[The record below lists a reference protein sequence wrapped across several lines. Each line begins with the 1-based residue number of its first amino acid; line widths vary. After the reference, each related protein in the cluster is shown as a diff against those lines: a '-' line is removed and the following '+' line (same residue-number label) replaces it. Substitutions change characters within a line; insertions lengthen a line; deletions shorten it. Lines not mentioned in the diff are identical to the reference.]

1 MLTTLAI
8 ISSHIIVAFLARIRK
23 IGFTKA
29 LVMSFFLTPLLTLP
43 IVLRSK
49 KIAQDGDKTS
59 GQESPPQQRTADS
72 PSEVKTEGEIRE
84 ESEANKYGYKEGGK
98 VISDSFI
105 LSESNDKAFLGKKVP
120 QERQQSISADVESK
134 DRSVHL

>member
-8 ISSHIIVAFLARIRK
+8 LSSHIIVALLARKRK

-29 LVMSFFLTPLLTLP
+29 LVMSLFLTPLLTLP

-49 KIAQDGDKTS
+49 KITEGRNKTS

-72 PSEVKTEGEIRE
+72 PSEGKTEGEIRE

-120 QERQQSISADVESK
+120 QERQQSISANVESK

>member
-8 ISSHIIVAFLARIRK
+8 LSSHIIVALLARKRK

-29 LVMSFFLTPLLTLP
+29 LVMSLFLTPLLTLP

-49 KIAQDGDKTS
+49 KITEGRNKTS

-72 PSEVKTEGEIRE
+72 PSEGKTEGEIRE

>member
-8 ISSHIIVAFLARIRK
+8 ISSHIIVAFLARKRK

-29 LVMSFFLTPLLTLP
+29 LVMSFFLTPLVTLP

>member
-8 ISSHIIVAFLARIRK
+8 ISSHIIVAFLARKRK

-84 ESEANKYGYKEGGK
+84 ESEANKYGYKEGRK

>member
-8 ISSHIIVAFLARIRK
+8 ISSHIIVALLAKKRK
-23 IGFTKA
+23 MGFTKA

-59 GQESPPQQRTADS
+59 AQEPPPQQRTADS
-72 PSEVKTEGEIRE
+72 PSEVKTEGEVME

-105 LSESNDKAFLGKKVP
+105 LSESNDKSFLGKKVP
-120 QERQQSISADVESK
+120 KERQQNISANVESK

>member
-8 ISSHIIVAFLARIRK
+8 LSSHIIVTLLARKRK

-49 KIAQDGDKTS
+49 KITEGRNKTS

-72 PSEVKTEGEIRE
+72 PSEGKTEGEIRE

-120 QERQQSISADVESK
+120 QERQQSISANVESK

>member
-8 ISSHIIVAFLARIRK
+8 ISSHIIVAFLARKRK

-29 LVMSFFLTPLLTLP
+29 LVMSLFLTPLLTLP

-72 PSEVKTEGEIRE
+72 PSEGKTEGEIRE

-120 QERQQSISADVESK
+120 QERQQSISANVESK

>member
-1 MLTTLAI
+1 
-8 ISSHIIVAFLARIRK
+8 
-23 IGFTKA
+23 
-29 LVMSFFLTPLLTLP
+29 MSFFLTPLLTLP

-49 KIAQDGDKTS
+49 KITEGRDKTS
-59 GQESPPQQRTADS
+59 GQESPPQRRTADS
-72 PSEVKTEGEIRE
+72 PSEGKTEGEVRE

>member
-8 ISSHIIVAFLARIRK
+8 ISSHIIVALLAK
-23 IGFTKA
+23 KKKMGFTKA

-59 GQESPPQQRTADS
+59 AQEPPPQQRTADS
-72 PSEVKTEGEIRE
+72 PSEGKTEGEIRE

-105 LSESNDKAFLGKKVP
+105 LSESNDKSFLGKKVP
-120 QERQQSISADVESK
+120 KERQQNISANVESK

>member
-8 ISSHIIVAFLARIRK
+8 ISSHIIVAFLARKRK

-49 KIAQDGDKTS
+49 KITEGRNKTS

>member
-8 ISSHIIVAFLARIRK
+8 ISSHIIVAFLARKRK

-59 GQESPPQQRTADS
+59 GQESSPQQRTADS
-72 PSEVKTEGEIRE
+72 PSEGKTEGEIRE
-84 ESEANKYGYKEGGK
+84 EPEANKYGYKEGGK

-105 LSESNDKAFLGKKVP
+105 LSESNDKAFLGKRVP

>member
-8 ISSHIIVAFLARIRK
+8 ISSHIIVALLAKKRK
-23 IGFTKA
+23 MGFTKA

-49 KIAQDGDKTS
+49 KIAQDVDKTS
-59 GQESPPQQRTADS
+59 AQEPPPQQRTADS
-72 PSEVKTEGEIRE
+72 PSKGKTEGEVME

-105 LSESNDKAFLGKKVP
+105 LSESNDKSFLGKKVP
-120 QERQQSISADVESK
+120 KERQQNISANVESK

>member
-1 MLTTLAI
+1 MLTILAI
-8 ISSHIIVAFLARIRK
+8 LSSHIIVAFLARKRK

-72 PSEVKTEGEIRE
+72 PSEGKTEGEIRE

-120 QERQQSISADVESK
+120 QERQQSISANVESK

>member
-8 ISSHIIVAFLARIRK
+8 ISSHIIVAFLARKRK

-72 PSEVKTEGEIRE
+72 PSEGKTEGEIRE

-105 LSESNDKAFLGKKVP
+105 LSESNDKAFLGKTVP
-120 QERQQSISADVESK
+120 QDRQQSISADVESK

>member
-8 ISSHIIVAFLARIRK
+8 ISSHIIVAFLARKRK

-72 PSEVKTEGEIRE
+72 PSEGKTEGEVRE

-105 LSESNDKAFLGKKVP
+105 LSESGDNTLLGRKVP
-120 QERQQSISADVESK
+120 EERRQSISTDVESK
-134 DRSVHL
+134 DRSMRL

>member
-8 ISSHIIVAFLARIRK
+8 LSSHIIVAFLARKRK

-29 LVMSFFLTPLLTLP
+29 LVMSLFLTPLLTLP

-49 KIAQDGDKTS
+49 KITEGRNKTS
-59 GQESPPQQRTADS
+59 GKESPPQQRTADS
-72 PSEVKTEGEIRE
+72 PSEGKTEGEIRE
-84 ESEANKYGYKEGGK
+84 ESEANKSGYTEGGK

-120 QERQQSISADVESK
+120 QERQQSISANVESK

>member
-8 ISSHIIVAFLARIRK
+8 ISSHIIVALLARKRK
-23 IGFTKA
+23 MGFTKA

-49 KIAQDGDKTS
+49 KIAHDGGMTS
-59 GQESPPQQRTADS
+59 AQESPPQQRTDDS
-72 PSEVKTEGEIRE
+72 PGEGKTEGEVSE
-84 ESEANKYGYKEGGK
+84 ESEGNRYGYREGGR

-105 LSESNDKAFLGKKVP
+105 LSESEDKTLLGQRVP
-120 QERQQSISADVESK
+120 QERRQSISADVELR
-134 DRSVHL
+134 DRSMHI

>member
-8 ISSHIIVAFLARIRK
+8 ISSHIIVAFLARKRK

-29 LVMSFFLTPLLTLP
+29 LVMSLFLTPLLTLP

-49 KIAQDGDKTS
+49 KITEGRNKTS

-72 PSEVKTEGEIRE
+72 PSEGKTEGEVME

-120 QERQQSISADVESK
+120 QERQQSISANVESK

>member
-8 ISSHIIVAFLARIRK
+8 ISSHIVVALLARKRK
-23 IGFTKA
+23 MGFTKA
-29 LVMSFFLTPLLTLP
+29 LVMSLFLTPLLTLP
-43 IVLRSK
+43 VVLRSK
-49 KIAQDGDKTS
+49 KIAQDADKTS

-72 PSEVKTEGEIRE
+72 PGEGKTEGEVRE

-120 QERQQSISADVESK
+120 LDRQKSISADVESK

>member
-8 ISSHIIVAFLARIRK
+8 ISSHIIVALLARKRK

-29 LVMSFFLTPLLTLP
+29 LVMSLFLTPLLTLP

-72 PSEVKTEGEIRE
+72 PSEGKTEGEIRE

-105 LSESNDKAFLGKKVP
+105 LSESNDKAFLGEYIAKRIPLIALK
-120 QERQQSISADVESK
+120 
-134 DRSVHL
+134 

>member
-8 ISSHIIVAFLARIRK
+8 ISSHIIVAFLARKRK

-49 KIAQDGDKTS
+49 KITEGRDKTS

-72 PSEVKTEGEIRE
+72 PSEGKTEGEIRE

>member
-8 ISSHIIVAFLARIRK
+8 LSSHIIVAFLARKRK

-29 LVMSFFLTPLLTLP
+29 LVMSLFLTPLLTLP

-49 KIAQDGDKTS
+49 KITEGRNKTS

-72 PSEVKTEGEIRE
+72 PSEGKTEGEIRE

>member
-8 ISSHIIVAFLARIRK
+8 ISSHIIVALLAKKRK
-23 IGFTKA
+23 MGFTKA

-59 GQESPPQQRTADS
+59 AQEPPPQQRTADS
-72 PSEVKTEGEIRE
+72 PSEGKTEGEVME

-120 QERQQSISADVESK
+120 QERQQSISANVESK

>member
-8 ISSHIIVAFLARIRK
+8 ISSHFIVAFLARKRK

-29 LVMSFFLTPLLTLP
+29 LVMSLFLTPLLTLP

-49 KIAQDGDKTS
+49 KITEGRDKTS

-72 PSEVKTEGEIRE
+72 PSEVKTEGEVRE

-120 QERQQSISADVESK
+120 QERQQSIYADVESK

>member
-8 ISSHIIVAFLARIRK
+8 ISSHIIVALLAKKRK
-23 IGFTKA
+23 MGFTKA

-59 GQESPPQQRTADS
+59 AQEPPPQQRTADS
-72 PSEVKTEGEIRE
+72 PSEGKTEGEVME

-105 LSESNDKAFLGKKVP
+105 LSESNDKSFWGKKVP
-120 QERQQSISADVESK
+120 KEREQNISANVESN

>member
-8 ISSHIIVAFLARIRK
+8 ISSHISVAFLARKRK

-134 DRSVHL
+134 DRSVRI

>member
-8 ISSHIIVAFLARIRK
+8 LSSHIIVALLARKRK
-23 IGFTKA
+23 MGFTKA
-29 LVMSFFLTPLLTLP
+29 LVMSLFLTPLLTLP

-49 KIAQDGDKTS
+49 KITEGRDKPS
-59 GQESPPQQRTADS
+59 GQDPPPLQRTADS
-72 PSEVKTEGEIRE
+72 QDVWNAEGEVRDK
-84 ESEANKYGYKEGGK
+84 SNKYGYKEGGN

-120 QERQQSISADVESK
+120 QERQQSISPTEKSK
-134 DRSVHL
+134 SRSVSL

>member
-8 ISSHIIVAFLARIRK
+8 ISSHIIVAFLARKRK

-134 DRSVHL
+134 DRSVRI

>member
-8 ISSHIIVAFLARIRK
+8 ISSYIIVAFLARKRK

-29 LVMSFFLTPLLTLP
+29 LVMSFFLTPLLMLP

>member
-8 ISSHIIVAFLARIRK
+8 ISSHIIVAFLARKRK

-72 PSEVKTEGEIRE
+72 PSEVKTEREIRE

-120 QERQQSISADVESK
+120 QERQQSISADVVSK

>member
-8 ISSHIIVAFLARIRK
+8 ISSHIIVAFLARKRK
-23 IGFTKA
+23 IGFTKT
-29 LVMSFFLTPLLTLP
+29 LVMSLFLTPLLTLP

-49 KIAQDGDKTS
+49 KITEGRNKTS

-72 PSEVKTEGEIRE
+72 PSEGKTEGEIRE

>member
-8 ISSHIIVAFLARIRK
+8 LSSHIIVALLARKRK

-29 LVMSFFLTPLLTLP
+29 LVMSLFLTPLLTLP

-49 KIAQDGDKTS
+49 KITEGRNKTS

-72 PSEVKTEGEIRE
+72 PSEGKTEGEIRE
-84 ESEANKYGYKEGGK
+84 ESEANKSGYKEGGK

-120 QERQQSISADVESK
+120 QERQQSISANVESK